1 MANLNRR
8 RAARL
13 MSEADIEGLI
23 LLSPESFSYATGAPS
38 GVATMWRRAGAV
50 AVFIPAD
57 AEMPETAV
65 VSDLFAPSFR
75 QSSHVTDIRESPI
88 WVETANIEGLP
99 SNEGPEEQ
107 IRASWQATGRKP
119 GFERPE
125 TFDAGVCYRALA
137 ETLKERGLSG
147 ARIGFEATAISLHDY
162 GALSSAL
169 EHVTLVDATEVIAR
183 LKMVKSEDEIA
194 ALRLAAEIAET
205 GIVAL
210 QNSIASG
217 VTRDELAATWRRAV
231 QTHPQSASLTGA
243 WEYVSVGVNPWGGNA
258 AVKTGD
264 LIKVDVGCLVQG
276 YTSDTGRT
284 FVYGAPCETQ
294 ARLFEALMR
303 GFTAGSKLL
312 RPGVVLS
319 DVHRITLAEIRAA
332 GFPGYTR
339 GHFGHG
345 LGAGLG
351 SEEWPFISA
360 SSGVVLEPGMVM
372 AFECPWYI
380 DGLGGMIIE
389 NQVLITESG
398 HEMMNTLPIG
408 LVQIMD

>member
-1 MANLNRR
+1 MANLDRR

-13 MSEADIEGLI
+13 MSEKDVAGLI
-23 LLSPESFSYATGAPS
+23 LLSPESFTYATGAVS
-38 GVATMWRRAGAV
+38 GVATMWRKAGAV
-50 AVFIPAD
+50 AVFVPAD

-75 QSSHVTDIRESPI
+75 RSSHITDIRESPI
-88 WVETANIEGLP
+88 WVETANIEGIP
-99 SNEGPEEQ
+99 SYGGPEQQ
-107 IRASWQATGRKP
+107 IHASWQATGRTP
-119 GFERPE
+119 DFERPE
-125 TFDAGVCYRALA
+125 TFDAGLCYRTLA
-137 ETLKERGLSG
+137 DILNERGLSG
-147 ARIGFEATAISLHDY
+147 ARIGFEASAISAHDFD
-162 GALSSAL
+162 ALRSAL
-169 EHVTLVDATEVIAR
+169 GLVELVDATELIAR
-183 LKMVKSEDEIA
+183 LKMVKSEDEIS

-210 QNSIASG
+210 RNSIAVG

-231 QTHPQSASLTGA
+231 QAHPRGASLTGT
-243 WEYVSVGVNPWGGNA
+243 WEYVSVGANPWGGNA

-284 FVYGAPCETQ
+284 FVCGPPNETQ
-294 ARLFEALMR
+294 TRIFDALMR
-303 GFTAGSKLL
+303 GFMAGSKLL
-312 RPGVVLS
+312 RPGMILS
-319 DVHRITLAEIRAA
+319 DIHRTTLAAIRAA

-398 HEMMNTLPIG
+398 HEMMNTLPID
-408 LVQIMD
+408 LVQVMD